1 MDTIFMNYENSKTPD
16 PHRLLLYLQDKVI
29 LKRSDKYVAL
39 SNVSVYFTWMKK
51 KSYKKNKFKI
61 SSPTQNDKFELHDG
75 SYPVSDIQY
84 YFEYS

>member
-1 MDTIFMNYENSKTPD
+1 MNYENSKTPD
-16 PHRLLLYLQDKVI
+16 PRRLLLYLQDKVI

-61 SSPTQNDKFELHDG
+61 SSPT
-75 SYPVSDIQY
+75 
-84 YFEYS
+84 